1 MNSKIS
7 LSMLLFLSLIIS
19 GTMFGCKVFHK
30 SSKVAEKQTATPKT
44 EFVYAIPHILI
55 YKTTKD
61 YRLNVPVIL
70 SDDKSK
76 IVSYPHPA
84 DLFYDGKLVLP
95 AQLHNG
101 YLLDN
106 RGITK
111 NVAFLKYTY
120 EEFSKLKQVPTLKE
134 LYKKIIDKN
143 PLTELWDCG
152 TKADFDNLESQL
164 NKLIDKNQLS
174 KKCKQI
180 K

>member
-1 MNSKIS
+1 MKTKILTLS
-7 LSMLLFLSLIIS
+7 LSLLIA
-19 GTMFGCKVFHK
+19 GAMCGCKVSQK
-30 SSKVAEKQTATPKT
+30 SSKVADNQSATPKT
-44 EFVYAIPHILI
+44 DFVYALPHILI

-76 IVSYPHPA
+76 IVSYPHPS
-84 DLFYDGKLVLP
+84 DLFYDGKLALP

-106 RGITK
+106 RGINK

-120 EEFSKLKQVPTLKE
+120 EEYSKLKQVPTIKE

-152 TKADFDNLESQL
+152 TKADFNNLESQL
-164 NKLIDKNQLS
+164 NKIIDKNQLS
-174 KKCKQI
+174 KKYKQI